1 MCAMEISRPSR
12 IIHQSIIKEIKSIDS
27 RESGLSNSKNIKSVK
42 KIIPCFSF
50 KIASQSM
57 IIIIEIHLFYH

>member
-1 MCAMEISRPSR
+1 MCAMEIAQSSR

-27 RESGLSNSKNIKSVK
+27 RESGLLNSKNIKSVK
-42 KIIPCFSF
+42 KLFSL

-57 IIIIEIHLFYH
+57 IIIIEIHLFYP